1 MVFGV
6 GTQDDSQRFNGGN
19 VDEEGRYVPPAPRT
33 PGQVATNP
41 AEQPLTWNT
50 NDTPVRMNLKQD
62 PATPEEAATY
72 NNVPFYQ
79 AIRYSNQ
86 LRGRGRGTGSNEYD
100 IFVAKLRAYSKS
112 KLGTDNAVDDA
123 WAGLLNDSQQS
134 GVPAFDLLNS
144 VVSEDGSII
153 SGPTG
158 AGPRGVGAYTGPR
171 TTTSVSVTAKEDVK
185 RTLNS
190 FAVDMLGRNLTD
202 KELRKYT
209 AEYREQER
217 GAPRVTTTTP
227 QGPAATTSVTEE
239 TVSRET
245 IARNILQDNPMFAD
259 NVIKTD
265 VLDMFFNRLGGA
277 SSGS

>member
-1 MVFGV
+1 MIGADTSGQSKGIFEEELRGVVREELESAMGSRTKTPWSTQSFDPQGEFGV
-6 GTQDDSQRFNGGN
+6 TVPKTFDEIFVQTGT
-19 VDEEGRYVPPAPRT
+19 
-33 PGQVATNP
+33 
-41 AEQPLTWNT
+41 
-50 NDTPVRMNLKQD
+50 
-62 PATPEEAATY
+62 
-72 NNVPFYQ
+72 
-79 AIRYSNQ
+79 
-86 LRGRGRGTGSNEYD
+86 LRGVIAASDPTSAFYASRRQPSDVPNFNALPTNERRLFEVAAKAIHPLKTGQGYYEDLIEASWDLSTKGIYRSPQQLAYEAYETGSGEGGGGGGG
-100 IFVAKLRAYSKS
+100 R
-112 KLGTDNAVDDA
+112 
-123 WAGLLNDSQQS
+123 
-134 GVPAFDLLNS
+134 
-144 VVSEDGSII
+144 
-153 SGPTG
+153 
-158 AGPRGVGAYTGPR
+158 YTGPR

-202 KELRKYT
+202 EELRKYT